1 MTRSRSARR
10 RRGHARTPTESKNRS
25 RRLRKKLRVGEFKVL
40 GFAIA
45 FAFRDG
51 VNDGAAF
58 ALLDAFVEEAI
69 EAQGL
74 RVAGLV
80 FPGRK
85 QFAVVSLD
93 GPGSVSPAQRAAV
106 EAWLQERAELDALR
120 VGELADLNTL
130 AP

>member
-1 MTRSRSARR
+1 MTKRKRARQR
-10 RRGHARTPTESKNRS
+10 HLTDAPRRS

-45 FAFRDG
+45 FVFRDEVG
-51 VNDGAAF
+51 DGAAF
-58 ALLDAFVEEAI
+58 ACLDAFVEEAI

-74 RVAGLV
+74 RVRGLV

-85 QFAVVSLD
+85 QAAVVSPD
-93 GPGSVSPAQRAAV
+93 GPGSVTPGQRAAV
-106 EAWLQERAELDALR
+106 QAWLEKRPELDAVR

-130 AP
+130 SP